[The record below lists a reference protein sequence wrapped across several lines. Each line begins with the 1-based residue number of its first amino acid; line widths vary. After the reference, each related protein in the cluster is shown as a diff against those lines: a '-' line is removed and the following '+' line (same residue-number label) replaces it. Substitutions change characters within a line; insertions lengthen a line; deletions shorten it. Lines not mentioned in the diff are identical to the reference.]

1 MRPRV
6 EMKTDDS
13 SSKWLERPQGFGV
26 RQPSGALE
34 SATRVRL
41 NPKMAEDRRS
51 PGHWREDESTVR
63 SPGRN
68 LWPAGIIGTFVL
80 FIAGTVGLVMLSARN
95 HVELVSPDYYERELR
110 YQEQINRRER
120 AQALPDRTRVSYDA
134 AQGLIIIALPTAQA
148 RVAQGRIQLYRPS
161 DARLDR
167 DLPLAL
173 DSNGI
178 QHLDA
183 KQLHAGPWNIRV
195 QWSVDGEEFFLNRS
209 IVVPPGPS

>member
-1 MRPRV
+1 MRRRV
-6 EMKTDDS
+6 KMKTDDS
-13 SSKWLERPQGFGV
+13 SSKRLERPQGFGV

-34 SATRVRL
+34 GETQVRP
-41 NPKMAEDRRS
+41 NPKTAEDRRS
-51 PGHWREDESTVR
+51 PGRWREGESVVR

-68 LWPAGIIGTFVL
+68 LWPAGIIAAFVL
-80 FIAGTVGLVMLSARN
+80 FIAGTVGLVVLSAHN

-120 AQALPDRTRVSYDA
+120 TQALPDQARVSYDA
-134 AQGLIIIALPTAQA
+134 AQGSIVVALPAAQA
-148 RVAQGRIQLYRPS
+148 RAAQGRIQLYRPS

-195 QWSVDGEEFFLNRS
+195 QWSVAGEEFFLNRS
-209 IVVPPGPS
+209 IVISPGPS